1 MNKLRGEV
9 AVVGI
14 GETPYYKRGT
24 SPDPD
29 EKLCLRAIVAA
40 CADAGLDPRDVDGFV
55 SYGADLNEAP
65 HLTGQL
71 GTRELRWST
80 LLWGGGAGPSAAV
93 IATAAAAIYSGQAEV
108 VAVYRS
114 MSESVAGRLSA
125 AVSAGHY
132 LIQYQAN
139 GLLAPAQTV
148 GLATQR
154 MIEADGVPRECLREL
169 VLASYHHAQ
178 NNPAAN
184 AYGKPLTRE
193 DYEKSRW
200 VTEPFRLFDCSREND
215 GAAAM
220 ILTSAERARHLAKP
234 PAYVLASGMGGGPGA
249 GALEFN
255 HEPFS
260 GGLAKEVADRMYRN
274 AGLGPSDVDVA
285 QVFINFSGAGVAVMI
300 DHGLCTAESAAE
312 VLTFDNLIAPD
323 GGIPVNTNGGDLGQ
337 GFLHGMGNALEAVR
351 QIRGESCNQVPGAEV
366 SLLTGGPMS
375 YLASSALLGAECTL

>member
-1 MNKLRGEV
+1 MRGAV

-24 SPDPD
+24 SPDAD
-29 EKLCLRAIVAA
+29 EKLCLKAIVAA
-40 CADAGLDPRDVDGFV
+40 CEDAGLDPRDVDGFI

-93 IATAAAAIYSGQAEV
+93 ISTAAAAIYSGQAET

-114 MSESVAGRLSA
+114 MSESVSGRLSA

-132 LIQYQAN
+132 LIQYHAN
-139 GLLAPAQTV
+139 GVVAPAQTV

-154 MIEADGVPRECLREL
+154 MIEADGVPAECLREL

-184 AYGKPLTRE
+184 AYGKPLTRQ
-193 DYEKSRW
+193 DYENSRW
-200 VTEPFRLFDCSREND
+200 VVEPFRLFDCSREND

-220 ILTSAERARHLAKP
+220 IITSAERARHLAKP

-255 HEPFS
+255 HEPFA
-260 GGLAKEVADRMYRN
+260 GGMVKEVADRMYRN
-274 AGLGPSDVDVA
+274 AGLGPSDIDVA
-285 QVFINFSGAGVAVMI
+285 QVFINFSGGGVASLI
-300 DHGLCTAESAAE
+300 DHGLCTPENAGE
-312 VLTFDNLIAPD
+312 VLSFENLIAPN
-323 GGIPVNTNGGDLGQ
+323 GGLPVNTAGGDLGH

-375 YLASSALLGAECTL
+375 YLASSALLGAASTL

>member
-1 MNKLRGEV
+1 MSPLRGAV

-29 EKLCLRAIVAA
+29 EKLCLKAICAA
-40 CADAGLDPRDVDGFV
+40 CEDAGIDPRDVDGFI
-55 SYGADLNEAP
+55 SYGADVNEAP

-80 LLWGGGAGPSAAV
+80 LLWGGGAGPSAGVVA
-93 IATAAAAIYSGQAEV
+93 AAAAAIHSGQADT

-114 MSESVAGRLSA
+114 MSEGVVGRLSS

-132 LIQYQAN
+132 LVQYQAN
-139 GLLAPAQTV
+139 GYTAPAQTV
-148 GLATQR
+148 GLGTQR
-154 MIEADGVPRECLREL
+154 MIEHDGVPASTLREL
-169 VLASYHHAQ
+169 ALASYHHAQ

-184 AYGKPLTRE
+184 AYGRPLTRE
-193 DYEKSRW
+193 DYDSSRW
-200 VTEPFRLFDCSREND
+200 VAEPFRLFDCSREND

-234 PAYVLASGMGGGPGA
+234 PAYVLAAGMGGGPGA

-260 GGLAKEVADRMYRN
+260 GGLVKEVADRMWRN
-274 AGLGPSDVDVA
+274 ARLGPADVDVT
-285 QVFINFSGAGVAVMI
+285 QVFVNFTGGGVASMI
-300 DHGLCTAESAAE
+300 DHGLCTRENAGEL
-312 VLTFDNLIAPD
+312 LTFENLIAPD

-351 QIRGESCNQVPGAEV
+351 QIRGDSCNQVPGAAV

-375 YLASSALLGAECTL
+375 YLASSALFGAEATL